1 VYSKTKKGT
10 VSFDGQIVPYELT
23 RLTIEEARTFRDGG
37 AAAVDEV
44 FRKRLVSIGP
54 VRDAEGAEVPRETLL
69 TEFYFNPLVNAVVA
83 AMMETGSI
91 PVAKV
96 APSDASLPAGSPGD
110 ATH

>member
-1 VYSKTKKGT
+1 MYSKTKKGT

-54 VRDAEGAEVPRETLL
+54 VRDAEGNEVPRETLL

-96 APSDASLPAGSPGD
+96 APSDASLPAGSPDG
-110 ATH
+110 ATR